1 MIELKVVESSDLVKY
16 KSDMQEAF
24 QKGFERYYGKS
35 KYTILPEADIDES
48 LNTKGAKAYKA
59 VLDGEMVGGAIVV
72 IDPITNKNSLHL
84 LYVKYN
90 LESKGIGKEI
100 WDFIEGL
107 YPNTKSWETCTPYFD
122 KRNVYFY
129 LNKCGFHIV
138 RYVREINKEGFV
150 GDGGDGMFEFIKTY

>member
-1 MIELKVVESSDLVKY
+1 
-16 KSDMQEAF
+16 
-24 QKGFERYYGKS
+24 
-35 KYTILPEADIDES
+35 
-48 LNTKGAKAYKA
+48 
-59 VLDGEMVGGAIVV
+59 MVGGAIVV

-138 RYVREINKEGFV
+138 KYVREINKEGFV